1 MNRKS
6 QRISIK
12 KLSQHPLNKE
22 IYRLS
27 DIEDLALNI
36 DQVGLLEP
44 LVINQKYQVLSGN
57 RRFEAVKQLG
67 WKTVDVVKGNHLSTD
82 EEILHIIS
90 FNKQRI
96 KTASEFLAEIK
107 YLQKIYGKGR
117 GYRTDLREKKT
128 GKSSSVQPYGRSK
141 KKDAR
146 TQISEEIGISTA
158 SISRLL
164 YIEKIMPE
172 LIPLIDEGKI
182 TIYQGYQEAK
192 RKEIYE
198 TSFQTRSKSKSIPKD
213 DNDIFQIFHKSSESM
228 NEVENECVDMIMCSP
243 PYWRKITSRK
253 KKEIGSEKTIEKYLD
268 NLMKIFEECKRVLKS
283 TGSLFIVIGDSY
295 HNQSLANIPHRLAIR
310 LCDEG
315 WIQRNCII
323 WHKKNPSPEN
333 LSLEVSGL

>member
-1 MNRKS
+1 MNHKS

-12 KLSQHPLNKE
+12 KLSQHPLNRE

-27 DIEDLALNI
+27 DIDDLAANI

-44 LVINQKYQVLSGN
+44 LVINQKFQVLSGN
-57 RRFEAVKQLG
+57 RRLEAIKQLG
-67 WKTVDVVKGNHLSTD
+67 WKTVDVVKRNHLSKD

-96 KTASEFLAEIK
+96 KTASELLAEIK
-107 YLQKIYGKGR
+107 YLEKIYGKGR
-117 GYRTDLREKKT
+117 GRRTDLLEKSTSGKRT
-128 GKSSSVQPYGRSK
+128 TSTRRKSSR
-141 KKDAR
+141 DEIAD
-146 TQISEEIGISTA
+146 EIGIS
-158 SISRLL
+158 SSYISRLL
-164 YIEKIMPE
+164 YIEKVMPE

-182 TIYQGYQEAK
+182 TINQAYQEAK

-198 TSFQTRSKSKSIPKD
+198 NSIPTRKRSKSIPKD
-213 DNDIFQIFHKSSESM
+213 DDDIFQIYHKSSESM
-228 NEVENECVDMIMCSP
+228 DEVEDESVDMVMCSP
-243 PYWRKITSRK
+243 PYWRKISNGRR
-253 KKEIGSEKTIEKYLD
+253 KEIGSEKTIEKYLD

-295 HNQSLANIPHRLAIR
+295 HNQSLASIPHRLAIR
-310 LCDEG
+310 LTDEG